1 MSFSRSRRLA
11 VGLAVSL
18 LLHGSFL
25 SLWRRSVPTHS
36 DGAPRLSLYLQ
47 PGTRPPAAPGRH
59 EPSGKPRGLP
69 VIAAAR
75 PLAIPAPSAEYP
87 PPIAPAPQ
95 RPGDGAS
102 WLEQAKSALIEESR
116 QRMRDPMFAPA
127 ARKEAPPSPL
137 ARATAR
143 PVPGEKMLGDGI
155 LQLTTAEGKVHCLQR
170 PPEAASRDIPGGT
183 MAIPVTCPF

>member
-1 MSFSRSRRLA
+1 MPISQSRRLA
-11 VGLAVSL
+11 VGLAASL

-25 SLWRRSVPTHS
+25 TFPSRPAPPHS
-36 DGAPRLSLYLQ
+36 GAGPRLSLYLR
-47 PGTRPPAAPGRH
+47 PEARPPAAPGRH
-59 EPSGKPRGLP
+59 EPSGKTRGEPL
-69 VIAAAR
+69 IAAR

-87 PPIAPAPQ
+87 SPITPAPQ

-102 WLEQAKSALIEESR
+102 RLEQAKSALAEESR
-116 QRMRDPMFAPA
+116 QRLRDPMFAPA

-137 ARATAR
+137 VRATAR
-143 PVPGEKMLGDGI
+143 PEPGEKMLGDGI

-183 MAIPVTCPF
+183 WAIPVTCPF